1 MEKTRLLTFTVLT
14 ALLLTS
20 LTAFSMFAV
29 TVPTFTLSL
38 SSNQLQYVLPVRTT
52 FNGSVSTTGMV
63 RFWVSAPNEAEI
75 INLGI
80 IDKTTTFSFIAQQD
94 GTYTFNFENDLP
106 NTIQVTFS
114 YVTDPAIPSNNSTG
128 ISTTYMLITV
138 IIAVTG
144 SVLII
149 LVLRHKSKTQTP
161 VVNKRQSQT

>member
-1 MEKTRLLTFTVLT
+1 
-14 ALLLTS
+14 
-20 LTAFSMFAV
+20 
-29 TVPTFTLSL
+29 
-38 SSNQLQYVLPVRTT
+38 
-52 FNGSVSTTGMV
+52 MV

-114 YVTDPAIPSNNSTG
+114 YVTDPAIPSSNNSTG
-128 ISTTYMLITV
+128 ISTTYILITV